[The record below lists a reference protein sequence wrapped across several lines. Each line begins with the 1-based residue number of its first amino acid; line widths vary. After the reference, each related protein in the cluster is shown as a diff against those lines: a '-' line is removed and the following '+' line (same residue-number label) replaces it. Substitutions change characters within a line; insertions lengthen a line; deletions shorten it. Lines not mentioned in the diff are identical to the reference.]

1 MRWTS
6 TNSTGKFMPTLWGHT
21 YTRSN
26 LLRHIGDMRQL
37 ASLQPI
43 ELSDGRERGVR
54 GVNVR
59 NAAGLEFTVITDRG
73 MSLTDL
79 HFHGVPL
86 PFISSVDVAH
96 PAYAEH
102 TGLGWLRTWPAGFST
117 PCGLTQVGSPG
128 NDNGEELGLHG
139 RIGSLPA
146 SHVKCDEAWH
156 GDDYVLS
163 VEGTI
168 HQTAVFGENLVLQR
182 RIWTMLDQPRLW
194 IEDTIENRGFSPAP
208 LMFLQHFNLGFPLVD
223 TTARLELPQHTTEPR
238 DEAARSGLEH
248 YREFSGP
255 SAGFAEQVFY
265 HDLTPDQSDNV
276 EVRFVN
282 PAFNANQGLG
292 VALRYSKS
300 EYPIL
305 VQWKMMGEG
314 LYVVGLEPANC
325 HVEGRAAERA
335 RGTLHMIEPQT
346 TRTFKIAVAFFNND

>member
-1 MRWTS
+1 
-6 TNSTGKFMPTLWGHT
+6 MPTLWGQT
-21 YTRSN
+21 YTRSG
-26 LLRHIGDMRQL
+26 LLRHVGDLRQI
-37 ASLQPI
+37 AGVQPF

-54 GVNVR
+54 SVNVR

-79 HFHGVPL
+79 RFHGVPL

-128 NDNGEELGLHG
+128 HDGGEELGIHG
-139 RIGSLPA
+139 RISSLPA
-146 SHVKCDEAWH
+146 SHIYCREEWQGDE
-156 GDDYVLS
+156 YVLS
-163 VEGTI
+163 VEGRV
-168 HQTAVFGENLVLQR
+168 QQSAVFGENLVLHR
-182 RIWTMLDQPRLW
+182 RIWTKLDQPRLW

-208 LMFLQHFNLGFPLVD
+208 LLFLQHFNLGFPLVD
-223 TTARLELPQHTTEPR
+223 ASARLELPPHTTEPR
-238 DEAARSGLEH
+238 DAAARSGLEH
-248 YREFSGP
+248 YREFSEP
-255 SAGFAEQVFY
+255 IAAYAEQVFY
-265 HDLTPDQSDNV
+265 HDLQPDPSGTV

-292 VALRYSKS
+292 VALRYSTAD
-300 EYPIL
+300 YPIF

-335 RGTLHMIEPQT
+335 RGTLQTIEPQT
-346 TRTFKIAVAFFNND
+346 TRTFNLEVAFFNNH